1 MLPNIDFNL
10 VDMIDRHARHAGS
23 RPAFVFNG
31 KVSTWSEF
39 NARVNR
45 VANALIKA
53 GLKKGDRVCLLAL
66 NSLDAVSVVFGTMR
80 AGGVIAP
87 LSVMLTPELVLNL
100 LKDSGSRYLFVD
112 KALKPVADKIRGELR
127 ETSVT
132 SCIGIGFEDHGWTS
146 FDAFVGN
153 ASDAVPDV
161 VFCEDDFANII
172 YSSGTTGIPKGI
184 IHSHRVR
191 VLFGFSMALETRINA
206 ESRPIFATPLFTNA
220 TWIMLLPV
228 VLVGACGIMMQGF
241 SPEAYL
247 QTIADQKA
255 THGFLVPTQY
265 QRIFDMPD
273 FDSYDL
279 SSLKVMVS
287 GGGSMSLA
295 VKQKA
300 MEKLGGRFMEL
311 YGLTEGVGTTLNLE
325 DMPLKTGS
333 VGTPIIGTEIRIIDD
348 NGAELPN
355 GQAGEIVGHGGGIM
369 KGYLNRPEDSLATI
383 WRDERGRA
391 FLRTGDVGRLDEDGY
406 LYLVDRKKDMIVSG
420 GINVYPSD
428 IEQVLCGHA
437 GVGEAAVIG
446 APHADW
452 GETPL
457 AVVVRAK
464 GAEINGDEL
473 KAWANQHL
481 AKYQRISEVVFRDEG
496 LPRNALGKVLKN
508 ELRQQYTD

>member
-1 MLPNIDFNL
+1 MPAPAPRLSSTAMSPPGLNL
-10 VDMIDRHARHAGS
+10 I
-23 RPAFVFNG
+23 P
-31 KVSTWSEF
+31 
-39 NARVNR
+39 RVNR
-45 VANALIKA
+45 VANALINA

-87 LSVMLTPELVLNL
+87 LSVMLTPELVLSL
-100 LKDSGSRYLFVD
+100 LKDSGSKFFFVD
-112 KALKPVADKIRGELR
+112 NALKPVAERIRGELDG
-127 ETSVT
+127 TSVT
-132 SCIGIGFEDHGWTS
+132 GCISLGFEDQGWTS
-146 FDAFVGN
+146 FDTFMGN
-153 ASDAVPDV
+153 ATDAVPDIML
-161 VFCEDDFANII
+161 CEDDFANII

-184 IHSHRVR
+184 IHSHRLR
-191 VLFGFSMALETRINA
+191 ALFGFSMALETRINA
-206 ESRPIFATPLFTNA
+206 SSRPIFATPLFTNA

-228 VLVGACGIMMQGF
+228 LLVGACGIMMSGF
-241 SPEAYL
+241 SPEEYL
-247 QTIADQKA
+247 QTIEKEKA

-265 QRIFDMPD
+265 QRIFDLPS

-279 SSLKVMVS
+279 SSLEVMVS

-311 YGLTEGVGTTLNLE
+311 YGLTEGVGTTLSME

-333 VGTPIIGTEIRIIDD
+333 VGTPIIGIDIRIIGDD
-348 NGAELPN
+348 DKEVAAGTP
-355 GQAGEIVGHGGGIM
+355 GEIVGHGSGIM
-369 KGYLNRPEDSLATI
+369 KGYHNRPEDSLAAI
-383 WRDERGRA
+383 WRDEKGRA
-391 FLRTGDVGRLDEDGY
+391 FLRTGDIGRLDEDGY
-406 LYLVDRKKDMIVSG
+406 LFLVDRKKDMIVSG

-428 IEQVLCGHA
+428 IEQVLYSHA
-437 GVGEAAVIG
+437 DVGEASVIG
-446 APHADW
+446 VPHDDW

-464 GAEINGDEL
+464 GADIEGDDL
-473 KAWANQHL
+473 RTWANQHL

-508 ELRQQYTD
+508 ELRQQYRD